1 MAGVFH
7 NAVLTQK
14 GRALLAKAQGG
25 LTTITLTKAAAG
37 DGSYSAEEDISQQ
50 TELKSKKQE
59 FSLQTVTVWDTTNV
73 LVKWIITNYID
84 SLHTLAEGYYVKE
97 IGIYAT
103 DPDDGTILYAIAT
116 AVDDQWDYMPEYDGH
131 IASKIVI
138 DMMAE
143 VDNADDV
150 TVEMPNHMYLYD
162 EDTGDK
168 YQLGI
173 KNGLMYYKKIEE

>member
-59 FSLQTVTVWDTTNV
+59 FSLQTVTVWDATNV

-116 AVDDQWDYMPEYDGH
+116 AVDDQWH

-150 TVEMPNHMYLYD
+150 TVEMPNRMYLYD
-162 EDTGDK
+162 EATGDK

>member
-1 MAGVFH
+1 MGDVFN

-14 GRALLAKAQGG
+14 GIALLAKAQGG
-25 LTTITLTKAAAG
+25 LTTIVLTKAAAG
-37 DGSYSAEEDISQQ
+37 DGSYSEGEDISQQ

-59 FSLQTVTVWDTTNV
+59 FSLETVTVWNTTNV
-73 LVKWIITNYID
+73 LVKWVITNYID
-84 SLHTLAEGYYVKE
+84 SLHILNQGYYVKE

-103 DPDDGTILYAIAT
+103 DPDEGEILYAIAT
-116 AVDDQWDYMPEYDGH
+116 AITNQWDYMPSYNNLAPSR
-131 IASKIVI
+131 ITI
-138 DMMAE
+138 DMLCE
-143 VDNADDV
+143 VNNADDV

-173 KNGLMYYKKIEE
+173 KNGLMYYKQIEE